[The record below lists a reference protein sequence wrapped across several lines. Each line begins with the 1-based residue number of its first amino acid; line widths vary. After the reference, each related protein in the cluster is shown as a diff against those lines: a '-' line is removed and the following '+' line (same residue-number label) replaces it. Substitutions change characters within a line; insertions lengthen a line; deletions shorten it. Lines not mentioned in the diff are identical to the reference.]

1 MSARAVPGSTANSGA
16 RRSAGPF
23 LLLLAIYVLLLAGY
37 VSLRYGGRVVQDDA
51 TALTLASQSVL
62 AGATIAPPGGY
73 PHGYA
78 YPTLNT
84 FLAHLTGASIES
96 LQSSIQPLLVVLL
109 VPISFAAYRSLT
121 GRRRV
126 AMLASLLLFLSPEF
140 LFEATRSSHAKMTW
154 LLALTMLFIL
164 ARSLRPGRHPGWLVP
179 WVAAFYLTTFAL
191 ITSNTFFASGYI
203 FGIAFAFTTTLIL
216 LSLKRVPPALGA
228 PMRRLSYVTASTW
241 LLVFLFVFY
250 LYPPARSVFGELRST
265 LDRLSVFLLNVEPTA
280 GVDPY
285 AYTQSTWLSLGVY
298 LALTAFNWAVL
309 LLSFAVWL
317 RQGWLLWMRRID
329 MPAHRLLLWLL
340 YGSFGFLMVLS
351 VLVDLSGGL
360 STNLQLRI
368 FAHFLLVGIPLA
380 SEGIFA
386 LIAWAR
392 RNRPS
397 PLARAAPVALVA
409 LLSLFALGALLKITN
424 EPLLSNQW
432 SFYTEEERR
441 SAQWVGSHVRNNQVW
456 TGRDFRLPTVARAYG
471 NWSQQNIR
479 INRGG
484 IPVNARYVLWSDVS
498 QERADRIGEPLPDTR
513 QSLIVY
519 DAGGAE
525 LYYSR
530 PKTPYQR

>member
-1 MSARAVPGSTANSGA
+1 MSGRVAPGQAVDAGG
-16 RRSAGPF
+16 RRSTGPF

-51 TALTLASQSVL
+51 TALTLASQRVL

-73 PHGYA
+73 SYGYA
-78 YPTLNT
+78 YPALNT

-96 LQSSIQPLLVVLL
+96 LQAFVQPLLVVLL
-109 VPISFAAYRSLT
+109 APISFAAYRSLT

-126 AMLASLLLFLSPEF
+126 AMLAALLLFLSPEF

-164 ARSLRPGRHPGWLVP
+164 ARSLRPGPHPGWLVP
-179 WVAAFYLTTFAL
+179 WVAAFYLATFAL
-191 ITSNTFFASGYI
+191 ITSNSFFASGYI
-203 FGIAFAFTTTLIL
+203 FGIAFAFTTTLVL
-216 LSLKRVPPALGA
+216 LSFRRVSPALGA
-228 PMRRLSYVTASTW
+228 RMRRLSYVTASTW
-241 LLVFLFVFY
+241 LLVFLFSFY
-250 LYPPARSVFGELRST
+250 LYPPVWRVFGELRST
-265 LDRLSVFLLNVEPTA
+265 LDRLSVFLLSVEPT
-280 GVDPY
+280 GGTDPY

-298 LALTAFNWAVL
+298 LALTAFNWTVL

-317 RQGWLLWMRRID
+317 RQGWLLWVRRVD

-340 YGSFGFLMVLS
+340 YGSFGLLMVLS

-360 STNLQLRI
+360 SANLQLRI
-368 FAHFLLVGIPLA
+368 FPHFLMVGIPLA

-386 LIAWAR
+386 LLAWAR
-392 RNRPS
+392 RRRPS
-397 PLARAAPVALVA
+397 LVARAAPVALVA

-432 SFYTEEERR
+432 AFYAEEERH
-441 SAQWVGSHVRNNQVW
+441 SVQWVGSHVRNNQVW
-456 TGRDFRLPTVARAYG
+456 AGRDYRLPTVARAYG
-471 NWSQQNIR
+471 NWGQENIR
-479 INRGG
+479 IDRGG
-484 IPVNARYVLWSDVS
+484 IPVSARYVLLSEVS
-498 QERADRIGEPLPDTR
+498 QKRADRIGERLPDTR

-519 DAGGAE
+519 DAGGAR

-530 PKTPYQR
+530 PQTPYQR